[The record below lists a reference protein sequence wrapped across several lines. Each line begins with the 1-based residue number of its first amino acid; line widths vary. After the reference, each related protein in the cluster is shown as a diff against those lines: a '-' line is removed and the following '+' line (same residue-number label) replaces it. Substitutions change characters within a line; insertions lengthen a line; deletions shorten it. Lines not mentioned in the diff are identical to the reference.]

1 LFSESGIYNSTDF
14 TPYQTQAAVDVN
26 ENDFASPQAMYGPF
40 QFYGDNF
47 TAELRLN
54 LSDPTQ
60 SSSFNGIVVSG
71 YGARANIAPQPFTP
85 DNIVMIMDGTCGSTC
100 SIFAELM
107 KTQAGVRSGKS

>member
-14 TPYQTQAAVDVN
+14 TPYQTQAVVDVN
-26 ENDFASPQAMYGPF
+26 
-40 QFYGDNF
+40 
-47 TAELRLN
+47 
-54 LSDPTQ
+54 DPTQ